1 MDPHSRQANAGDS
14 STPALARKPPACGG
28 GSSSATKIK
37 KGPRRRVL
45 ADLTNSDSPI
55 TGLAPRFPAAAPLCD
70 CSSPGTPGT
79 PGTPGAGEDLL
90 RSQVT
95 LLLQQVQCDV
105 PKGPL
110 FGFHRLGCLSPGML
124 VGPTPA
130 NTPAVV
136 AATQPSTPVTA
147 GMPSSRLGLPSGG
160 FRALGSPPDK
170 DGAIEEGRIQR
181 TISEISKI
189 TIAETVVS
197 ERHLSLADRFITRS
211 LNFDSLLDDALSSD
225 NVAGDADTASQR
237 TREFTP
243 RK

>member
-90 RSQVT
+90 RSQ
-95 LLLQQVQCDV
+95 
-105 PKGPL
+105 
-110 FGFHRLGCLSPGML
+110 
-124 VGPTPA
+124 
-130 NTPAVV
+130 
-136 AATQPSTPVTA
+136 
-147 GMPSSRLGLPSGG
+147 
-160 FRALGSPPDK
+160 
-170 DGAIEEGRIQR
+170 
-181 TISEISKI
+181 
-189 TIAETVVS
+189 TVVS

-237 TREFTP
+237 
-243 RK
+243 